1 MGHYEDS
8 ANQIQ
13 NLLSSTSLNYSI
25 SWIYGYGLDAASTNA
40 LYGGKL
46 VSADGFV
53 PASLSGRISFVFNA
67 DADLAAAVGTQSL
80 SAANLYFLSLLPP
93 STSNLT
99 YFWHWS
105 FSDIVLLD

>member
-1 MGHYEDS
+1 
-8 ANQIQ
+8 
-13 NLLSSTSLNYSI
+13 
-25 SWIYGYGLDAASTNA
+25 LDAASTNA